1 VPASIAQADLF
12 RNPAVPEGFRYRSD
26 VISSAEERQLAKRI
40 AALPLQEFLFQGF
53 VAKRR
58 VLSFGWRYD
67 FERATFEKT
76 EEMPDFLLGL
86 RACAAQFASL
96 EADALAHALVTEY
109 APGAQIGWHKD
120 RPVFEDVIGMS
131 LLTPCT
137 FRFRRKHGTK
147 WQRYSL
153 DVEPRSMYLLRG
165 PSRSGWEHSIPPL
178 ERLRYSVTFRT
189 LRRDGAKRARS

>member
-1 VPASIAQADLF
+1 MPVPAAQADLF
-12 RNPAVPEGFRYRSD
+12 RNPAEPDGFGYRAD
-26 VISSAEERQLAKRI
+26 VVSRADERQLAERI
-40 AALPLQEFLFQGF
+40 AALPLKEFLFQGF

-76 EEMPDFLLGL
+76 EEIPEFLLDV
-86 RACAAQFASL
+86 RARAAQFAGL
-96 EADALAHALVTEY
+96 EPDALPHALVTEY

-120 RPVFEDVIGMS
+120 RPVFEDVIGVS
-131 LLTPCT
+131 LLSPCT

-153 DVEPRSMYLLRG
+153 EVEPRSMYLLRG
-165 PSRSGWEHSIPPL
+165 ASRWEWEHSIPAVDS
-178 ERLRYSVTFRT
+178 LRYSVTFRS
-189 LRRDGAKRARS
+189 LRPHGAKRAR